1 MAKRLPNI
9 HMDGFTIDNS
19 LVPPPSGLPP
29 GVTIHKVEG
38 YTSNFVK
45 SGQPTYDVIRICNLA
60 ANVQKNDPGSVVKN
74 AMAMLKPGGYIE
86 WDELDTARYSL
97 VKTDLTNP
105 PSQLQTLLKQ
115 IHHHFD
121 MLSPRGWID
130 SLPDILGRYG
140 LQVDGSQHR
149 YRLPFAYAKIEN
161 DKSFKEFMDLSYQLA
176 DKDEGMELRQLMA
189 TAKEECDRMGH
200 MVTADL
206 VIVVG
211 RKVY

>member
-1 MAKRLPNI
+1 
-9 HMDGFTIDNS
+9 MDGFTIDDS
-19 LVPPPSGLPP
+19 LVPPPSGLPA
-29 GVTIHKVEG
+29 GVTIHKVES
-38 YTSNFVK
+38 YTSNFVT

-60 ANVQKNDPGSVVKN
+60 ANVQNNDPGSVVKN

-97 VKTDLTNP
+97 VKTDLTHP
-105 PSQLQTLLKQ
+105 ASQLQTLLRH
-115 IHHHFD
+115 IHHHSD
-121 MLSPRGWID
+121 MLSPCGWID

-140 LQVDGSQHR
+140 LQVEGRQHR

-161 DKSFKEFMDLSYQLA
+161 GKSFKEFVDLSYRLA